1 MLTGDKETNKA
12 RDARIGVREAVARRQ
27 ARIAQVRYGRD
38 IIDTSLNFEHFYQ
51 RGDSAASMV
60 FERLLLGALGEA
72 KAHSQG
78 QRDLL
83 DVWVAY
89 ANWKAVAR

>member
-1 MLTGDKETNKA
+1 MLTDTKETNKA
-12 RDARIGVREAVARRQ
+12 RDARIGVREAVARRA
-27 ARIAQVRYGRD
+27 ARIAQAPYGRV
-38 IIDTSLNFEHFYQ
+38 IIDTSLNFERYSQ
-51 RGDSAASMV
+51 RKDSAAAVV